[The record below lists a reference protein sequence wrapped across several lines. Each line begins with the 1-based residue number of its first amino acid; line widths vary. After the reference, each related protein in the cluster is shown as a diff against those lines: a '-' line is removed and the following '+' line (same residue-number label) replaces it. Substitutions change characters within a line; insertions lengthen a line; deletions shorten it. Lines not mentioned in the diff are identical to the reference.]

1 MKKPETL
8 SKEVVALLTPRIS
21 NEYEAFY
28 HYTAATNWCKNVGYD
43 KAAEF
48 FAKEAQDELEH
59 AKGLENYLVD
69 WNVTPALPA
78 IAKPTVE
85 FSGLLEVIE
94 KSYSLE
100 YSLYE
105 EYEDTSMKIFKTG
118 DLCVFDFLQ
127 KYRTIQKDSVAEYS
141 DKLNMLEVV
150 DAKSKFEMLML
161 EKKLF

>member
-1 MKKPETL
+1 MRKTEKL
-8 SKEVVALLTPRIS
+8 SKEVVALLTPRIG
-21 NEYEAFY
+21 NEYKAFY
-28 HYTAATNWCKNVGYD
+28 HYTAATNWCKNVGFD

-59 AKGLENYLVD
+59 AKGLEDYLVS
-69 WNVTPALPA
+69 WNITPELPT
-78 IAKPTVE
+78 IEKPKVE
-85 FSGLLEVIE
+85 FSGLDEVIDM
-94 KSYSLE
+94 SYSLE

-105 EYEDTSMKIFKTG
+105 DYEDTSAKIFKTG

-141 DKLNMLEVV
+141 DKINMLEGVNT
-150 DAKSKFEMLML
+150 KSKFEMLML